1 VGEGG
6 DVSLAEAPGAEH
18 GHYQLVSQAF
28 SMVTKFDS
36 RMQVCLASENLFM
49 AGITEVARQAGVS
62 ITTVSR
68 VLNPAAEYPVAA
80 ATRQR
85 VLAAAN
91 ALHYSPSA
99 LARALVTRR
108 SRMVG
113 VLVGDIVDPY
123 FAEIVRGIEDVAR
136 RAGYLVVVCNTG
148 RDPGTERRYVA
159 ALKDYHADA
168 ILLLGGDIFDQRTR
182 TALAR
187 ELKHLDGHG
196 TVALA
201 VAGDHADLP
210 AFDIDHAAAAE
221 EMVRYLVGLGH
232 ERIAYISGP
241 MNVSTARYRR
251 EGFLRAMQ
259 SAGLSTNF
267 IEEGDF
273 TYAGGQSAARRLL
286 SRTPAITAIFA
297 ANDQMALGALA
308 ACRGAEIPVPQQV
321 SVVGFGNTS
330 AAEHAVPG
338 LTTIS
343 MPRQQLGMEAMQAV
357 LDALELDGASEK
369 RVVHPRRLPFHLVI
383 RESSTGVRRK

>member
-1 VGEGG
+1 
-6 DVSLAEAPGAEH
+6 
-18 GHYQLVSQAF
+18 
-28 SMVTKFDS
+28 
-36 RMQVCLASENLFM
+36 M

-68 VLNPAAEYPVAA
+68 VLNPVAEYPVAVT
-80 ATRQR
+80 TRRR
-85 VLAAAN
+85 VLAAAS

-108 SRMVG
+108 SFMVG

-136 RAGYLVVVCNTG
+136 RAGYLVVVCNTS
-148 RDPGTERRYVA
+148 RDPGTERRYVT
-159 ALKDYHADA
+159 ALRDYRADA
-168 ILLLGGDIFDQRTR
+168 ILLVGGDIFDPVTR
-182 TALAR
+182 RALRR
-187 ELKHLDGHG
+187 ELERFESHG
-196 TVALA
+196 VVALA

-210 AFDIDHAAAAE
+210 AIDIDHAAAAE

-232 ERIAYISGP
+232 QRIAHISGP

-251 EGFLRAMQ
+251 EGFLRGLQRA
-259 SAGLSTNF
+259 SLSTLA

-273 TYAGGQSAARRLL
+273 TYAGGQSAAKRLL
-286 SRTPAITAIFA
+286 SREPATTAIFA

-308 ACRGAEIPVPQQV
+308 ACRATGVAVPRHI
-321 SVVGFGNTS
+321 SVVGFGNTA

-343 MPRQQLGMEAMQAV
+343 MPRHQLGMDAMQAV
-357 LDALELDGASEK
+357 LDALEGDKPAD
-369 RVVHPRRLPFHLVI
+369 RVVHSRTLPFHLVI
-383 RESSTGVRRK
+383 RESSTGVRSN